1 MATLTGTTAD
11 NTLTGTNSADSISGN
26 GGNDSL
32 SGRNG
37 NDSIFGGVGNDS
49 IDGGS
54 GNDRLEGGIG
64 SDTIIGGDGNDLI
77 LGGGAGGSIGGTTTV
92 GNTFSVFSLGN
103 FADIDPI
110 ETNGISE
117 NASSLLG
124 TYGSNAAP
132 IYNNIVTA
140 VANDTNGD
148 NTLAD
153 NDSGATPETIT
164 INGVTSAMDST
175 QVYDATVTF
184 TDGSTGTFTAVVI
197 QTANGQV
204 YLVPEFTNNADNAL
218 LTSKPIA
225 SFTFT
230 GVNTDN
236 SGLVANRLDA
246 NYQVGSLDTSPD
258 LLYGGAGNDTIDGG
272 GGDDTID
279 GGTEAD
285 SIDGGDGNDS
295 ILGGTGN
302 FADTLNG
309 GLGDDTI
316 RGDDGADQIFGG
328 DGNDSLDGGLGN
340 DIIDGGIGNDSIDGG
355 DGADSITGGAGS
367 DTILGGAGNDT
378 IDGGTEA
385 DSIDGGDGND
395 SILGG
400 SGNFADTLIGGL
412 GDDTIRGDDGADQ
425 IFGGDGND
433 SLDGGTGNDTIDGGI
448 GADSIDGGA
457 GDDSITGGDGSDTI
471 LGGSGNDTID
481 GGAGADFLT
490 GGADQDFFL
499 NLTAGD
505 IVDGSETG
513 NDFDTLDLQ
522 SWGKALTNIIYDPLN
537 HENGTVQFL
546 DNLGNVIGTMTFSN
560 IENVIPC
567 FTPGTLIETDRG
579 AVAVESIRV
588 GDRVLTRDSG
598 YRPVRWVGRR
608 DLGKDELFHM
618 QDLVP
623 IRISQG
629 AFGPDMPSR
638 DMLVSPRHRIL
649 MTGRRAELISGE
661 TESLASALHL
671 VGMAGIKRARDV
683 VDVSYV
689 HIMFDQHEIVR
700 SDGLWTES
708 FQPGAT
714 TLDGMQDAQRDE
726 IYRLFPEL
734 ATEMGRKAYVS
745 ARIGL
750 KRHEVRAIL
759 AA

>member
-272 GGDDTID
+272 GGNDTID

-302 FADTLNG
+302 FADTLN
-309 GLGDDTI
+309 
-316 RGDDGADQIFGG
+316 
-328 DGNDSLDGGLGN
+328 
-340 DIIDGGIGNDSIDGG
+340 
-355 DGADSITGGAGS
+355 
-367 DTILGGAGNDT
+367 
-378 IDGGTEA
+378 
-385 DSIDGGDGND
+385 
-395 SILGG
+395 
-400 SGNFADTLIGGL
+400 GGL